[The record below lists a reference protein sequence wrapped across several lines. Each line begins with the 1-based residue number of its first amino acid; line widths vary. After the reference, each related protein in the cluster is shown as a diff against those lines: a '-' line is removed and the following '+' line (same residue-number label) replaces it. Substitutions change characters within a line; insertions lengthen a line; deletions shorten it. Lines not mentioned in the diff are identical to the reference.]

1 MIKPFCELS
10 FKVGG
15 GRNRKSGKS
24 RRVLDASASR
34 SKQRYAVPEC
44 NIVKLIQP
52 VSVEDQLTGVRR
64 TLGAVPWACR
74 FHAEKS
80 LLFAA
85 TKTKWKIFGKA
96 ITWLQPFMRVSG
108 RMSNDK
114 LRAGKREVAS
124 ELRRPGHVWVVT
136 TQPVK
141 EVMDR
146 PRRLSD
152 RIRSRSDLC
161 KIEND
166 DVVLET
172 FTLPL
177 EAARLKVRDIID
189 GISRRGYQQ
198 IVERWRQLPN
208 GQIEFTV
215 RQLPLAD

>member
-1 MIKPFCELS
+1 MIKPFC
-10 FKVGG
+10 GAIIQ
-15 GRNRKSGKS
+15 S
-24 RRVLDASASR
+24 RRRQESERRQIAGLLDASASV

-44 NIVKLIQP
+44 NIARLIQP
-52 VSVEDQLTGVRR
+52 VSLEQLTGVQR
-64 TLGAVPWACR
+64 TFAAVPSACR

-96 ITWLQPFMRVSG
+96 IIWWRPFMRVSG
-108 RMSNDK
+108 KMSNDK
-114 LRAGKREVAS
+114 PRAVKREIAS
-124 ELRRPGHVWVVT
+124 ELRRPGHAWVVT
-136 TQPVK
+136 TLPVK

-152 RIRSRSDLC
+152 RFRSRSELC
-161 KIEND
+161 KIVND
-166 DVVLET
+166 DVILET

-177 EAARLKVRDIID
+177 EAARLKVRDIIH
-189 GISRRGYQQ
+189 GISQRGYPK

-215 RQLPLAD
+215 RRLPLAD